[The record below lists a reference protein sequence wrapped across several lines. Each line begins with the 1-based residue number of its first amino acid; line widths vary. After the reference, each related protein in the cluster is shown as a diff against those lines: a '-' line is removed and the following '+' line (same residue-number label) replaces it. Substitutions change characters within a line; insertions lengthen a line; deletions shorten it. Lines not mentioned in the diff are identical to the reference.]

1 MHTFWKWLAVAGC
14 GVGLLVAADR
24 LRTVR
29 ADDDAPAYE
38 RSGGGDSLDRLDRIV
53 EKLGRVVERMEHGGP
68 PPHDRP
74 LHRRPP
80 HDSDGPRGEH
90 SRPPHGHRHH
100 PGPGFGPGPGPM
112 WGEMSPEM
120 KERMEKRLEELP
132 PEVRERVEKR
142 MEEGRKRMEE
152 MRDRME
158 KARAKFKEM
167 EERIEKL
174 EAEVAGL
181 KAGK

>member
-1 MHTFWKWLAVAGC
+1 MNAFWKWLAVAGC
-14 GVGLLVAADR
+14 GVGLLVVMDR
-24 LRTVR
+24 LHAVR
-29 ADDDAPAYE
+29 ADDDAPASE

-68 PPHDRP
+68 PPH
-74 LHRRPP
+74 RRPP
-80 HDSDGPRGEH
+80 HDGDGPRVEH
-90 SRPPHGHRHH
+90 GRPPHGHRHH
-100 PGPGFGPGPGPM
+100 PGPGPGPGFGPGPM
-112 WGEMSPEM
+112 WGEMPPEM

-132 PEVRERVEKR
+132 PEVRERVERR
-142 MEEGRKRMEE
+142 MEEGRARMEE
-152 MRDRME
+152 MKDRME

-174 EAEVAGL
+174 EAEVAEL